1 MLKNKIVMT
10 IEYLTKV
17 KENPKINN
25 FTNRGF
31 SEVKI
36 QEIESKFNKGKKFP
50 KAFREFLF
58 LAGDFNNFGFDDI
71 DGIIDLQ
78 ELAKKELER
87 TNQKVERTF
96 FAFSVYDSCYS
107 VIFLD
112 ETEEDPKVYLID
124 VYGAK
129 EGAQPLIKPNGWE
142 FTALINEYIHRVK
155 NNIPF

>member
-1 MLKNKIVMT
+1 MT
-10 IEYLTKV
+10 IEYLIKV
-17 KENPKINN
+17 QENPKVNN

-36 QEIESKFNKGKKFP
+36 QEIESKYNKGKEFP
-50 KAFREFLF
+50 KAFREFLY

-78 ELAKKELER
+78 ELAREELEMVG
-87 TNQKVERTF
+87 QKVEKPF
-96 FAFSVYDSCYS
+96 FAFDVHDSTYC

-112 ETEEDPKVYLID
+112 ETKEDPKVYLISPFL
-124 VYGAK
+124 AK
-129 EGAQPLIKPNGWE
+129 GGSEPLIKPNGWI
-142 FTALINEYIHRVK
+142 FSDLVNESIRRVK